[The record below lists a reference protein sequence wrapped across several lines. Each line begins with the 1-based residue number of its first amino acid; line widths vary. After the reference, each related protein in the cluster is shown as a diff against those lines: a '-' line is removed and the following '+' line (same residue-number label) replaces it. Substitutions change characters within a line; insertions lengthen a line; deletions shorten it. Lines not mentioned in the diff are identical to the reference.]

1 MEAGHLLFVEV
12 FELEHQRAD
21 VVTQRLDRLKKPGHQ
36 AGGEEVGV
44 DDEDGALV
52 FAVMVG

>member
-1 MEAGHLLFVEV
+1 MEVGHLLPVEV
-12 FELEHQRAD
+12 FELTHQRAN
-21 VVTQRLDRLKKPGHQ
+21 VVAQWLDRLEKPGHQ